1 MATLGKMGEYC
12 PSSEEWP
19 QYMER
24 LEFFLIANKVTD
36 DALKRAT
43 LLSVIGPRT
52 FKLLRNLITP
62 AKPGDKTYNTE
73 LVEVLTDHFSP
84 KQSEI
89 VQRSKF
95 YSRSRKPGENILSYV
110 AELCALAE
118 HCNFGGTLDVMIC
131 DRLVC
136 GVNDDSIQKRL
147 LTEGDK
153 LSLTKAISIAQ
164 SYEMA
169 EKHATELLPQD
180 ADSQPVYRVQPAP
193 ATGAPRKKCYRCA
206 KAGYWPSACR
216 FKKEHSQL

>member
-1 MATLGKMGEYC
+1 MAILGKMGEYC

-19 QYMER
+19 QYIER

-36 DALKRAT
+36 NALKRAT
-43 LLSVIGPRT
+43 FLSMMGLQT

-62 AKPGDKTYNTE
+62 AKPGDKTYAE

-84 KQSEI
+84 KQLEI

-95 YSRSRKPGENILSYV
+95 YSHSRKPGENILSYV
-110 AELCALAE
+110 AELHALAE
-118 HCNFGGTLDVMIC
+118 HRNFGGTLDVMIR

-147 LTEGDK
+147 LTEDK

-164 SYEMA
+164 SYKTA
-169 EKHATELLPQD
+169 EKDATELLPQD
-180 ADSQPVYRVQPAP
+180 ANS
-193 ATGAPRKKCYRCA
+193 
-206 KAGYWPSACR
+206 
-216 FKKEHSQL
+216 

>member
-19 QYMER
+19 QYIER

-62 AKPGDKTYNTE
+62 AKPGDKTYAE

-95 YSRSRKPGENILSYV
+95 YSRSRKPGENISSYV
-110 AELCALAE
+110 AELRALAE
-118 HCNFGGTLDVMIC
+118 HCNFGGTLDVMIR

-147 LTEGDK
+147 LAEGD
-153 LSLTKAISIAQ
+153 
-164 SYEMA
+164 
-169 EKHATELLPQD
+169 
-180 ADSQPVYRVQPAP
+180 
-193 ATGAPRKKCYRCA
+193 
-206 KAGYWPSACR
+206 
-216 FKKEHSQL
+216 